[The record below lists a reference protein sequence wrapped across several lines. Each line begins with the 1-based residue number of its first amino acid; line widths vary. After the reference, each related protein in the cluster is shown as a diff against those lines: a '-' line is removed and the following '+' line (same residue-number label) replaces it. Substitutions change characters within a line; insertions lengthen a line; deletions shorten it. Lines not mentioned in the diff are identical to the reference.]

1 MLTTKYHRSLGLLI
15 LIAVMALVT
24 SGCGAR
30 PASETGADAPAAPV
44 AQEETQA
51 EAVEEEAVVEEPVA
65 EEVVAEEAP
74 AEEAMAEEAMAEEDT
89 RGVLA
94 MLATSS
100 NLPQN
105 FNPVLLDVRLWLY
118 DGLVRFDTDLKPI
131 PDLAESWEISDDG
144 LVYTFHLREGVKF
157 HDGEEM
163 TADDVVY
170 TAELFLDENNNS
182 PYRNKF
188 IIGEEPVKWEKID
201 DYTVQ
206 ATLPQPS
213 SSFLAKTS
221 RADEIFFTILPK
233 HILEKCDNLE
243 TCDEFNQHPIGTG
256 PFKLVEYV
264 PDQRVVEEAFDDY
277 FQGKPGV
284 RQVIRLALP
293 NEQSALA
300 ALKSGEIDVATLREA
315 GNVNAADDDPN
326 LTVYRY
332 DSNWIMIARF
342 NMANPILE
350 DIRVRQ
356 AIAHAVDRE
365 NLVKAAV
372 GPTAKPGNSP
382 INVGWAANPDIEGL
396 AYDPELAKSLLDEA
410 GWVPG
415 SDGIRTKDGQT
426 LSLSILFQEG
436 SGRPELATGMQQF
449 LKEVGID
456 LQLQQLE
463 TATFDETVFQNK
475 DFDMYLNWD
484 GFGVDPDVASRWLTS
499 TAEEGTY
506 LSNPSSY
513 SNSEVD
519 TLFAEAQ
526 VASTLEERQE
536 KLWEATKMIADDVP
550 AVWLY
555 LYEAQM
561 AVSNNVDGL
570 SLPPSTADMDNTA
583 IFREPWKV
591 TSKRPYIE

>member
-15 LIAVMALVT
+15 LIAVMALVI

-315 GNVNAADDDPN
+315 GNVNAADTDPN
-326 LTVYRY
+326 LSVYRY
-332 DSNWIMIARF
+332 DSNWIMIARI

-536 KLWEATKMIADDVP
+536 KLWAATKMIADDVP

>member
-15 LIAVMALVT
+15 LIAVMALVI

-315 GNVNAADDDPN
+315 GNVNAADTDPN
-326 LTVYRY
+326 LSVYRY
-332 DSNWIMIARF
+332 DSNWIMIARI

>member
-1 MLTTKYHRSLGLLI
+1 
-15 LIAVMALVT
+15 
-24 SGCGAR
+24 
-30 PASETGADAPAAPV
+30 
-44 AQEETQA
+44 
-51 EAVEEEAVVEEPVA
+51 
-65 EEVVAEEAP
+65 
-74 AEEAMAEEAMAEEDT
+74 
-89 RGVLA
+89 
-94 MLATSS
+94 
-100 NLPQN
+100 
-105 FNPVLLDVRLWLY
+105 
-118 DGLVRFDTDLKPI
+118 TDLKPI

-188 IIGEEPVKWEKID
+188 IIGEEPVIWEKID

-233 HILEKCDNLE
+233 HILEKCDSLE

-256 PFKLVEYV
+256 PFTLAEYV
-264 PDQRVVEEAFDDY
+264 PDQRVVQEAFDDY

-315 GNVNAADDDPN
+315 GNVNAADSDPN
-326 LTVYRY
+326 LSVYRY
-332 DSNWIMIARF
+332 DSNWIMVARF
-342 NMANPILE
+342 NMANPMLE

-356 AIAHAVDRE
+356 AIAQAVDRE

-382 INVGWAANPDIEGL
+382 INVGWGANPEIEGL

-475 DFDMYLNWD
+475 EFDMYLNWD

-506 LSNPSSY
+506 LSNPSSF

-536 KLWEATKMIADDVP
+536 KLWAATEMIADDVP

-561 AVSNNVDGL
+561 AVSNNVGGL

-591 TSKRPYIE
+591 TSERPYIE